1 MRTTLVAAAGLLLAA
16 LVPAAVAQDM
26 PPAPDATPT
35 VSEVAALRQMLDDM
49 TRRVAMLESQQ
60 VRSASDEL
68 QSLRLLLDDVD
79 RRLSLLAGTPRVAE
93 LKPLSLPA
101 GMDEAIPLPGLS
113 ANAAGAAVSSAKA
126 AADAAEAA
134 GDDRGLWPSPYPD
147 DRTPPDADTL
157 DFYGSFR
164 VRFAASEDSTEIADR
179 FSRAGVS
186 KGIRWGSQWRF
197 RGFGRIE
204 FGFNMV
210 NNNPVFVT
218 GGDPGFSVGQGGQA
232 IGTRLGYV
240 GLDTPFGTVSF
251 GKQWGVYSDVSG
263 FTDQFATYGGDA
275 SGTYNAGSDGGIS
288 GTGRAETAMQ
298 YRNKFGPV
306 AIGLQAQF
314 RSRTDAARRFADS
327 VGGSVVTDILPHFN
341 GGVAFNYVR
350 DGVDEPE
357 PNQPKRGDQ
366 AVVVGARYLRQPLTL
381 AVTYNRSEN
390 HEVDDLGRYFD
401 ASGTEFYAQY
411 DFTQR
416 WFSWGGYNHLTPRDH
431 SVGDFRLEY
440 FLGGIGYRWRDD
452 RAVLIEAKFEDSK
465 RSDGSAS
472 AKTVVTIGT
481 NVGW

>member
-1 MRTTLVAAAGLLLAA
+1 M
-16 LVPAAVAQDM
+16 
-26 PPAPDATPT
+26 
-35 VSEVAALRQMLDDM
+35 
-49 TRRVAMLESQQ
+49 
-60 VRSASDEL
+60 
-68 QSLRLLLDDVD
+68 
-79 RRLSLLAGTPRVAE
+79 
-93 LKPLSLPA
+93 
-101 GMDEAIPLPGLS
+101 
-113 ANAAGAAVSSAKA
+113 
-126 AADAAEAA
+126 AEAV
-134 GDDRGLWPSPYPD
+134 PD
-147 DRTPPDADTL
+147 DRTPPDADEL

-179 FSRAGVS
+179 FSRTGVS

-275 SGTYNAGSDGGIS
+275 SGTYNAGTDGGIS

-327 VGGSVVTDILPHFN
+327 VGASVVTDVLPHFN
-341 GGVAFNYVR
+341 GGVAINYVR
-350 DGVDEPE
+350 DGVDQPE
-357 PNQPKRGDQ
+357 PNQPKRGDT
-366 AVVVGARYLRQPLTL
+366 AAVVGARYLRQPLTL
-381 AVTYNRSEN
+381 AITYNRSEN

-416 WFSWGGYNHLTPRDH
+416 WYSLGRVQPLAPARRHGRRLQAGVLPRRSGV
-431 SVGDFRLEY
+431 SVAGRSRRPDRSEVRGQQAFRRFPE
-440 FLGGIGYRWRDD
+440 RKD
-452 RAVLIEAKFEDSK
+452 RRHDRNERGVVEGRGEGREVALIPGPQMSATSRPSPRPSAPISFPALASRARRTSAGPGLRRPPGRRPRRPEREA
-465 RSDGSAS
+465 RRRCRA
-472 AKTVVTIGT
+472 
-481 NVGW
+481 